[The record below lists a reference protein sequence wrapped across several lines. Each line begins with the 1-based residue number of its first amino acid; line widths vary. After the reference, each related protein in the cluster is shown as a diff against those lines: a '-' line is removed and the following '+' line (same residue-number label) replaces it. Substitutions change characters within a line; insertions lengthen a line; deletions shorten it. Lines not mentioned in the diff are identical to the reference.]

1 MTQWDIGLTIYE
13 TDEELE
19 RIAPLDAAVEAA
31 RGRVRAY
38 VKEHSDTWAAT
49 WQIHEHGAPI
59 LRVAFTGDL
68 APHREPLQLPAR
80 RASAGEADDGR
91 A

>member
-19 RIAPLDAAVEAA
+19 RIAPLNAAVEAA

-38 VKEHSDTWAAT
+38 VKEHSDTWAGT
-49 WQIHEHGAPI
+49 WTI
-59 LRVAFTGDL
+59 TNT
-68 APHREPLQLPAR
+68 AR
-80 RASAGEADDGR
+80 RSSVSRLGRPRAAS
-91 A
+91 